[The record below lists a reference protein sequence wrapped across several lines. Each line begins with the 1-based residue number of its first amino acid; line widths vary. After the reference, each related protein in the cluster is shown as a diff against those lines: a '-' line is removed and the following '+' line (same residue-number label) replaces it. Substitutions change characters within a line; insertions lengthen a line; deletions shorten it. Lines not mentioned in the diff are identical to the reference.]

1 MDVDTL
7 ACVDSSLMVSIRSVE
22 RLEYKRRGR
31 EEPGMLLKFAAP
43 LLLFSSSTL
52 QTANNASY
60 ENTNDQDR
68 CVFPITQLNFPFESI
83 SKHHSIFFS

>member
-1 MDVDTL
+1 MDVETL

-22 RLEYKRRGR
+22 RLEQKRQGR
-31 EEPGMLLKFAAP
+31 EGPGMLLKFAAP
-43 LLLFSSSTL
+43 LLLFSSSAL

-68 CVFPITQLNFPFESI
+68 CVFPIAQLNFPFEI
-83 SKHHSIFFS
+83 I